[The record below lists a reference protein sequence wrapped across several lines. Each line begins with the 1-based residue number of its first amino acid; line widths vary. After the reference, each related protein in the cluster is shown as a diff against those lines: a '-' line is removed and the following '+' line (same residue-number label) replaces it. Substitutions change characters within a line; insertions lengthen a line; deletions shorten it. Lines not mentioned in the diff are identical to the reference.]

1 MSKWTPLIQLLPHA
15 PTFLIAGWAVQ
26 KSGDDA
32 VDCYKFALGVIG
44 GIAAISF
51 MLTFFNS

>member
-1 MSKWTPLIQLLPHA
+1 MDSTNSITPA
-15 PTFLIAGWAVQ
+15 RAYFLIAGWAVQ

-51 MLTFFNS
+51 MLIFFNS